1 MDKEEYLVYGA
12 GRIGIEIVDLLL
24 KMKKNV
30 VMIWDRNSKKE
41 GVYQGIP
48 IRNPYKEKQLIQESK
63 NCKIIIG
70 LANPLENE
78 KIYQYFCKEGYKQ
91 VYRFS
96 GGVNRIESFCRKE
109 EKLEEYCVL
118 CACAETCEKW
128 IKENLEQQYGNQ
140 VIEEE
145 KIILALSVSV
155 TNRCTLNCN
164 YCVQCT
170 DEVKTKGI
178 FYDMNLDSLKKYV
191 KHILKEVCYIHQFTL
206 TGGEVLLCKE
216 LSEMLDYL
224 SQQPQIGYVKILTTA
239 TVLLSDSLIEKLKN
253 PKFIVWVDMYGEEK
267 GIPILLQTNLKLNI
281 EKLVQNKI
289 LYHIIDN
296 RNGTWYDLG
305 DKRKREDTKEN
316 EKKNKECMFRT
327 CLLLSAKGNLSWCA
341 RNVFCLEYG
350 LIPKDKRDYC
360 DLSDE
365 QDCLR
370 VKEILQLS
378 YLHGCEYCN
387 GTNEKNMVIAGEQKF
402 K

>member
-48 IRNPYKEKQLIQESK
+48 IRNPYKEKQLIQESR

-239 TVLLSDSLIEKLKN
+239 TVLISDSLIEKLKN

-289 LYHIIDN
+289 LYHII
-296 RNGTWYDLG
+296 
-305 DKRKREDTKEN
+305 
-316 EKKNKECMFRT
+316 
-327 CLLLSAKGNLSWCA
+327 
-341 RNVFCLEYG
+341 
-350 LIPKDKRDYC
+350 
-360 DLSDE
+360 
-365 QDCLR
+365 
-370 VKEILQLS
+370 
-378 YLHGCEYCN
+378 
-387 GTNEKNMVIAGEQKF
+387 
-402 K
+402 